1 MLCCIYECKLYAI
14 QLKSKCCAVF
24 HEYKL
29 NNMQKLL
36 LSSNHMMDMQLKTWS
51 CSITMLYAVQMKSTG
66 CMNIRSI
73 CKSQCR
79 AAILF
84 LLWCH
89 LETERR
95 GWGSLHVRG
104 VRNIHL
110 LFALH
115 RCMMN
120 NVRRNT
126 VLLKPQRVDTFQHS

>member
-36 LSSNHMMDMQLKTWS
+36 LSSNHMMDMQLKTLL

-73 CKSQCR
+73 CKANAEQQYYFSCGV
-79 AAILF
+79 ILKQR
-84 LLWCH
+84 
-89 LETERR
+89 EE
-95 GWGSLHVRG
+95 G
-104 VRNIHL
+104 VG
-110 LFALH
+110 
-115 RCMMN
+115 
-120 NVRRNT
+120 
-126 VLLKPQRVDTFQHS
+126 